1 MQKALMHAIMNFR
14 YKKYNLAKIK
24 VSKSMSVTYPTWNE
38 IEKDKQENIL
48 NKLNDLVN
56 QNSLTNIKMIIRNQL
71 AYDLTK
77 ESINE
82 F

>member
-1 MQKALMHAIMNFR
+1 MNFR
-14 YKKYNLAKIK
+14 YKEYDRAKIK
-24 VSKSMSVTYPTWNE
+24 VSKYISYIYPTWNE

-48 NKLNDLVN
+48 KKLNDVVN
-56 QNSLTNIKMIIRNQL
+56 QNSFTNIKMIIRNQL